1 MSIEA
6 MKQALE
12 ALERAVSTCFDR
24 RAHEDVMS
32 RPEHF
37 INQTI
42 TALRIAIAE
51 AESVKP
57 IAWANINKHGDIT
70 HTNNKRMPW
79 SKTPLYTTPPAAQQ
93 KPVAW
98 LGLEPSDMPDGD
110 DPMYDHDFFIK
121 GMVWADAILRKKN
134 DTPPAAQQEPVV
146 WKEAEYDK
154 VLQVIKE
161 MRPAAATIKDKPA
174 SWWLDRLEEAV
185 KQLKERA

>member
-1 MSIEA
+1 MLENRMTIEA

-12 ALERAVSTCFDR
+12 ALERSVSTCFDR
-24 RAHEDVMS
+24 RAHEEVMS

-42 TALRIAIAE
+42 TALRIAIEQAE
-51 AESVKP
+51 KQEPV
-57 IAWANINKHGDIT
+57 AWANINKHGDIT

-79 SKTPLYTTPPAAQQ
+79 SKTPLYTTPPAQPAKQ

-121 GMVWADAILRKKN
+121 GMAWADAILRKKN
-134 DTPPAAQQEPVV
+134 TTPPAARRDWVGLTDEQINQYDY
-146 WKEAEYDK
+146 EYRDILYDVEK
-154 VLQVIKE
+154 MLRE
-161 MRPAAATIKDKPA
+161 NNT
-174 SWWLDRLEEAV
+174 
-185 KQLKERA
+185 